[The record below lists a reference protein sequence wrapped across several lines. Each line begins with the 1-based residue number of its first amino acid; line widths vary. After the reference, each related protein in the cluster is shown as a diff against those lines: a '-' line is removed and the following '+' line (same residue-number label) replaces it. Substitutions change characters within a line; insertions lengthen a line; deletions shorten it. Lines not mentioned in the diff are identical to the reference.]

1 MAAAIACGPLMARA
15 QEETDAGKGNPRDVA
30 AADAALK
37 GWWTEAAKTRDQRLE
52 WWRDA
57 RFGCFIHWGVYAD
70 LGGEFEG
77 RRGGGYSEHIMRQ
90 LKIPLK
96 VYKEKVVANFDPEQF
111 NADEW
116 VKLIKGAGMR
126 YVIITAKHHDGF
138 AMWPSDAYPYDI
150 RLTKFKRDPMKE
162 LSEACRKN
170 GLHFGFYYS
179 HAFDWEHPDAP
190 GNDWDYDNPGGDRAL
205 HGKDW
210 QDKHPELVAKAAKYV
225 EEKAVPQLKE
235 LVAKYHPD
243 IFWMDVGGKLPFSL
257 QLRCVQAV
265 READPNVI
273 INGRPARGLG
283 RNWGD
288 YANTADRPAEL
299 RQVSGDTEC
308 IPTCNESYGYHKFDM
323 SYKPPA
329 HFIQLLAKAAAK
341 GSNVLLNVGPMGNG
355 EIDPHSTA
363 ILQGIGKWM
372 DVNAESIRGTQR
384 TPLDR
389 QAWGESTTKGNT
401 IYLHVFD
408 WPSDQKLVVGG
419 LQNAVS
425 SAYLLADPTKA
436 PLKADRLND
445 KDVVVQ
451 LPVSAPDP
459 VDSVVVL
466 QLDGPAKGVPGR
478 LLQTDVKDNRLLA
491 FDGEVRGK
499 GFKYGDGKTANYW
512 VNGFTDE
519 SKTISWN
526 TRVNQ
531 PAEFEVSVQYSTPSK
546 EQTGTYKVKIG
557 EQSVEGQVKPTG
569 GAKDLQTAKLG
580 RVKVPAGEQELVLR
594 PEKVDGGDLM
604 NLFEIDL
611 TPVK

>member
-1 MAAAIACGPLMARA
+1 MKQMKSRWCLWAMAAAIACGPLIAQA

-37 GWWTEAAKTRDQRLE
+37 GWWTEAAKTRDERLE

-57 RFGCFIHWGVYAD
+57 RFGCFIHWGVYSD

-162 LSEACRKN
+162 LSDACHKN

-210 QDKHPELVAKAAKYV
+210 QEKHPELVAKAAKYV

-235 LVAKYHPD
+235 LVAKYRPD

-273 INGRPARGLG
+273 INGRAARGLG

-288 YANTADRPAEL
+288 YVNTSDRPAEL
-299 RQVSGDTEC
+299 RATTGDAEC
-308 IPTCNESYGYHKFDM
+308 IPTCK
-323 SYKPPA
+323 
-329 HFIQLLAKAAAK
+329 
-341 GSNVLLNVGPMGNG
+341 
-355 EIDPHSTA
+355 
-363 ILQGIGKWM
+363 
-372 DVNAESIRGTQR
+372 R
-384 TPLDR
+384 
-389 QAWGESTTKGNT
+389 
-401 IYLHVFD
+401 
-408 WPSDQKLVVGG
+408 VVW
-419 LQNAVS
+419 LS
-425 SAYLLADPTKA
+425 
-436 PLKADRLND
+436 
-445 KDVVVQ
+445 
-451 LPVSAPDP
+451 
-459 VDSVVVL
+459 
-466 QLDGPAKGVPGR
+466 
-478 LLQTDVKDNRLLA
+478 QTRH
-491 FDGEVRGK
+491 E
-499 GFKYGDGKTANYW
+499 
-512 VNGFTDE
+512 
-519 SKTISWN
+519 
-526 TRVNQ
+526 
-531 PAEFEVSVQYSTPSK
+531 
-546 EQTGTYKVKIG
+546 
-557 EQSVEGQVKPTG
+557 
-569 GAKDLQTAKLG
+569 LQTAG
-580 RVKVPAGEQELVLR
+580 AFHSVAGQGGGQGQQRSSQHR
-594 PEKVDGGDLM
+594 PDGHG
-604 NLFEIDL
+604 
-611 TPVK
+611 